1 MTRKPLLE
9 KHAVFVQYKGHVSVT
24 TDMSLRTYHKL
35 KDYVTP
41 RDIFLGD
48 SHFASDA
55 VNQGLLEYE
64 GVQLKTTAYAD
75 ELLEVIDRDHAVLFH
90 DYVGTTELEEE
101 DMNLFINEDIGSV
114 KFIIK
119 GDGTSASFVI
129 IDSEY
134 DPFGEDDRKRLS
146 LRPGSPDYNLNL
158 NAIFGRFYSLGADYV
173 TTRNLY
179 NGDHYDSIRL
189 FAFTNNGTQVGEHIV
204 IRKDT

>member
-1 MTRKPLLE
+1 MARKPLLE
-9 KHAVFVQYKGHVSVT
+9 KHAVFVQYKATVSVS
-24 TDMSLRTYHKL
+24 TDMSLRTYYKL

-64 GVQLKTTAYAD
+64 GVQLKTTAYAN
-75 ELLEVIDRDHAVLFH
+75 ELLEVIDRDYAVLFH
-90 DYVGTTELEEE
+90 DYIGTTELDDEQIALFVNEEV
-101 DMNLFINEDIGSV
+101 GSV

-119 GDGTSASFVI
+119 GDEAVATFLI

-134 DPFGEDDRKRLS
+134 DPFGEDDRRRLS
-146 LRPGSPDYNLNL
+146 LRPGSPDYDIQL

-173 TTRNLY
+173 TTRTLY
-179 NGDHYDSIRL
+179 NGDDYDSIRL
-189 FAFTNNGTQVGEHIV
+189 SAFTNNGTEVAEHMV